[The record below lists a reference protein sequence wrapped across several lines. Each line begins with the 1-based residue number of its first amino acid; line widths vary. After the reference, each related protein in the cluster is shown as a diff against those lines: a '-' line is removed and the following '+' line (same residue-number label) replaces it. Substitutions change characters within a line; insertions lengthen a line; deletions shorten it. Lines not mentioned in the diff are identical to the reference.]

1 VSDAPVRRHPSFSVN
16 LPAELRRELEAIASR
31 ELSAVGQV
39 IRRACVLEVER
50 NRRAQRRSEETGR
63 ANVTRATDGI

>member
-1 VSDAPVRRHPSFSVN
+1 VSDAPARRHPSFSVN

-31 ELSAVGQV
+31 ELSTVGHV

-50 NRRAQRRSEETGR
+50 NRRSQRRWEHEER
-63 ANVTRATDGI
+63 AVGCVS